1 MSKTDEIAAALAA
14 AFPGAE
20 IEVKDVSE
28 AHRGHVGYTEGGES
42 HFDVRIRS
50 EAFKGQSRIARHRA
64 VHGAIGADLM
74 GRIHALAL
82 DLDV

>member
-1 MSKTDEIAAALAA
+1 MSKSDEIAAALAA
-14 AFPGAE
+14 GFPGAE
-20 IEVKDVSE
+20 IDVQDVSE
-28 AHRGHVGYTEGGES
+28 AHRVHAGYPEGGES

-50 EAFKGQSRIARHRA
+50 EVFMGKSRIARHRA
-64 VHGAIGADLM
+64 VHAAIGADLM